1 MGAMKDLIIAAVN
14 GETYEP
20 YTIEVRELET
30 VREVGYDDEQLEG
43 FCAELCKL
51 LEGLT
56 GYRAPFLQEVMDEQ
70 IEDAMDMYGSPISG
84 ITNTLAV
91 ALELD
96 I

>member
-1 MGAMKDLIIAAVN
+1 MNKIRISDVTMTQTGAECSLSFKEKI
-14 GETYEP
+14 
-20 YTIEVRELET
+20 
-30 VREVGYDDEQLEG
+30 
-43 FCAELCKL
+43 ELCKL